1 MKEYE
6 LGREGEQQARII
18 LSEMGF
24 MVQSPDWLGRRDKE
38 WICFEIKKKERFL
51 APPFDGHG
59 LDIRQIKLRTELL
72 NDTGIRTYLMIFEV
86 PTNKI
91 WGQFL
96 DILDSSESVLTQ
108 TGKIKIYPLKNY
120 EELRT

>member
-96 DILDSSESVLTQ
+96 DILESSESFLTQ

-120 EELRT
+120 DELRT